1 MGPRTHRGFTLLEL
15 MIVVAIIGLVATMS
29 VSTFIQLGAKNATQ
43 SAANDIYSTLQSA
56 RSRSEQRGSDIYVMV
71 FPRFDKKTAS
81 VSGGV
86 GALFVYEDVD
96 GDFLTGSGP
105 CSGAAECSWT
115 NFLPPNNI
123 TSAPTE
129 RDRLLASIYLDDYP
143 RANVKFGKEVSQ
155 AWSFPF
161 TSIATGADANG
172 CSFCQTGDMGAV
184 LFTDGQAVLLD
195 NAGVAQAPRVGGFAL
210 QGVTNPTNQFLIGFV
225 RATGLVTSV
234 R

>member
-43 SAANDIYSTLQSA
+43 SAANDIYSILQSA
-56 RSRSEQRGSDIYVMV
+56 RSRSEQRGSDIYVMI
-71 FPRFDKKTAS
+71 FPRFDKKTSALA
-81 VSGGV
+81 GGR

-96 GDFLTGSGP
+96 GDFLTGTGSCAG
-105 CSGAAECSWT
+105 SAECSWT

-123 TSAPTE
+123 RSVNTE
-129 RDRLLASIYLDDYP
+129 RDRLLNTIYLEDYP
-143 RANVKFGKEVSQ
+143 RSNVQFGKDPLQ
-155 AWSFPF
+155 PWTFPF
-161 TSIATGADANG
+161 DGIGATANAG
-172 CSFCQTGDMGAV
+172 CSFCSATKGAV
-184 LFTDGQAVLLD
+184 LFTDGQAMLLD
-195 NAGVAQAPRVGGFAL
+195 DTGTPQPQRVGGIAL
-210 QGVTNPTNQFLIGFV
+210 HGVSNPTNQFLIGFV